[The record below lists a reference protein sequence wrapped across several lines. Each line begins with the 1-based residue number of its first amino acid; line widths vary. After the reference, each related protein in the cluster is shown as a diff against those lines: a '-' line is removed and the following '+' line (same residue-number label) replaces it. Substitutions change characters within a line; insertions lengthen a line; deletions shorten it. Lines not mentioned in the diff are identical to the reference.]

1 MMRIDPNDMI
11 RTRYADLLDQ
21 RDNDA
26 LCHVVRELDAHHKMV
41 DPGPWLPGP
50 PRPMKNGQPRATRWA
65 RWGNPFS
72 YPSAWLFGLLIAVLL
87 SVGIVVSADN
97 ILNLGKPTSNV
108 SPAAYFPLSGF
119 HRIGTTVHAGSRTEM
134 LVISD
139 NSVSSL
145 PFYSTYERWAI
156 AKALTQFGT
165 LSNTQPVDRPFVVLK
180 TQGKEYPQPPTGATI
195 DWSGATYRSRYLN
208 FVHRDLFRYDRTTE
222 TNKPF
227 QKLSKSE
234 HALYRRMFARRNPKP
249 GPGPLVVI
257 ANYAQTGSQVI
268 ISGDFLT
275 APGPSGDFGPP
286 LSYDTIQSA
295 LVNGKDPPLTK
306 LVEDVNGEANIMV
319 ALVCHADGHKPAKV
333 CGRPAI
339 RQILTHVK

>member
-1 MMRIDPNDMI
+1 MRIDPNDTI

-21 RDNDA
+21 PDHDA
-26 LCHVVRELDAHHKMV
+26 LCHVVWELDAHHRMV
-41 DPGPWLPGP
+41 DPASWLPGP
-50 PRPMKNGQPRATRWA
+50 PRSTENGLPRVTPLA
-65 RWGNPFS
+65 RWRKPLS
-72 YPSAWLFGLLIAVLL
+72 YPSAWLVGLLVAVLL
-87 SVGIVVSADN
+87 SVGIVLSADN

-119 HRIGTTVHAGSRTEM
+119 HRIGTTVHAGSRTEI

-139 NSVSSL
+139 SSFSSF
-145 PFYSTYERWAI
+145 PFNSTYERWAI

-165 LSNTQPVDRPFVVLK
+165 LSNTQPVDRPSVVIK
-180 TQGKEYPQPPTGATI
+180 SRGKEYPQPPTGATI
-195 DWSGATYRSRYLN
+195 DWSGAMYRSRYLD

-222 TNKPF
+222 IMKPF

-234 HALYRRMFARRNPKP
+234 HALYRRMFARRNPKS

>member
-1 MMRIDPNDMI
+1 MRIDPNDTT
-11 RTRYADLLDQ
+11 RTRYADLLEQ

-26 LCHVVRELDAHHKMV
+26 LCQVVRELDAHHKMV
-41 DPGPWLPGP
+41 DPAPWLPGP
-50 PRPMKNGQPRATRWA
+50 PRPPENGQPRGAALA
-65 RWGNPFS
+65 RWGNPLS
-72 YPSAWLFGLLIAVLL
+72 YPSAWLFGLLITVLL
-87 SVGIVVSADN
+87 SIGIVVSADN

-119 HRIGTTVHAGSRTEM
+119 HRIGTTVHAGSRTEL

-139 NSVSSL
+139 NSVSVS
-145 PFYSTYERWAI
+145 PFNSAYERWAI

-165 LSNTQPVDRPFVVLK
+165 LSNTQPVDRPSVVIK

-195 DWSGATYRSRYLN
+195 DWSDATYRSQYLD

-222 TNKPF
+222 TMKPF

-234 HALYRRMFARRNPKP
+234 HALYRRMFARPYPKS
-249 GPGPLVVI
+249 GLGPLVVI

-268 ISGDFLT
+268 IYGDFE
-275 APGPSGDFGPP
+275 APAGPSGERGAP
-286 LSYDTIQSA
+286 LSYDTIQSD

>member
-1 MMRIDPNDMI
+1 MRIDPNDTI

-21 RDNDA
+21 PDHDS
-26 LCHVVRELDAHHKMV
+26 LCHVVWELDAHHRMV
-41 DPGPWLPGP
+41 DPASWLPGP
-50 PRPMKNGQPRATRWA
+50 PRSTENGLPRVTPLA
-65 RWGNPFS
+65 RWRKPLS
-72 YPSAWLFGLLIAVLL
+72 YPSAWLVGLLVAVLL

-134 LVISD
+134 LVISN
-139 NSVSSL
+139 NSVISV
-145 PFYSTYERWAI
+145 PFGSTYERWAI

-165 LSNTQPVDRPFVVLK
+165 LSNTQPVDRPSVIIK
-180 TQGKEYPQPPTGATI
+180 RQGKEYPQSPNGATI
-195 DWSGATYRSRYLN
+195 DWSGATYRSRYLD

-222 TNKPF
+222 TMKPF

-234 HALYRRMFARRNPKP
+234 HALYRRMFARPYPKF
-249 GPGPLVVI
+249 GPGPIVVI
-257 ANYAQTGSQVI
+257 ANYGQTGSQVI

-333 CGRPAI
+333 CGRLAI